1 MKGKPEGKKD
11 KETHVDYE
19 SLYYKA
25 MQENI
30 LLKEKKI
37 SLEFTD
43 QEISILKDLL
53 YEELMD
59 IKFDSVIELP
69 DDEKEEGKLLGRL
82 NRDDFFNLLIDEK
95 KNSLE
100 TLIKKLRFEI

>member
-11 KETHVDYE
+11 KEAHVDYE

-82 NRDDFFNLLIDEK
+82 NRDEFFNVLIDEK